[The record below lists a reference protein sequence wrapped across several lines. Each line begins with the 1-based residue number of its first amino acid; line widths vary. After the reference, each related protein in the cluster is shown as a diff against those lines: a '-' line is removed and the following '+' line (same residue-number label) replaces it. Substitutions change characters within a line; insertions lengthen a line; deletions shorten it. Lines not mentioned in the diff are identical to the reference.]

1 MNSDGTQRSGVNK
14 DNLPSSSQV
23 TNPDSNANLSL
34 TTNES
39 KGAIPKT
46 KLAKIASKKTN
57 NNVDETSVL
66 TVDPLKINGFTKN
79 TSPSSNYLNNTYVEC
94 VAANV
99 QISSKD
105 VHKGTGFAQSSLNIP
120 VENDFLNGPYLPVHN
135 CGSSYG
141 DLVEAGA
148 SYREPN
154 LKDDDS
160 SSDDNELLSLSDDGC
175 IYTYKG
181 DHVADLPSSFY
192 NLEIPPLDEVPGN
205 GREENS
211 SPEMDFLEMDFD
223 PGPSGDAD
231 SDSISNAEI
240 DNAASLP
247 LDSKTEKV
255 EEPKPCCSKDLN
267 NDLPPESSNI
277 NKFDNGVKSKYLN
290 LTKTIPEPIKEP
302 IIAIKN
308 EIKMPWSCTL
318 SERTRTAKS
327 LRMVKRHHSSRGEL
341 SSPSEIGLNNDIN
354 ITNLTSF
361 HNATGK
367 ILIDDKN
374 SVDCDVEKTMIWT
387 HHEACVK
394 QITQVGPSAC
404 GATAVLNVLN
414 ALRFPIPTLEK
425 VQECVNTRLRANSSP
440 LTEYLLSRS
449 QAGCTHRDLI
459 VGLYK
464 LSEKRLYSRFFA
476 MYPERVV
483 NLQSWLGYWIKNG
496 AVPIATL
503 NLQKCEGSIPDS
515 WHHQMI
521 FGVGPEGIYL
531 TNPLECIDPAE
542 LWPQLSSESV
552 LLVRTEDVISRWN
565 PKVDLPQLMRINDV
579 RWKELNVVGQIAK
592 VVRESRREARA
603 DYIST
608 SHIQIPAEYKA
619 GITLV
624 LDINSPAF
632 TLLRQCPELP
642 LLQPEY
648 AASAL

>member
-46 KLAKIASKKTN
+46 KLSKITSKKTN

-66 TVDPLKINGFTKN
+66 TADPLKINGFTKN

-94 VAANV
+94 LAANV
-99 QISSKD
+99 QVNPKS
-105 VHKGTGFAQSSLNIP
+105 TGFAQSSLNIP
-120 VENDFLNGPYLPVHN
+120 VENDFLNGPYLPMNN
-135 CGSSYG
+135 CSSSYG

-148 SYREPN
+148 SYREQN
-154 LKDDDS
+154 LKDDS

-181 DHVADLPSSFY
+181 DQVADLPSSFY

-255 EEPKPCCSKDLN
+255 VEPKPCCSKDLN
-267 NDLPPESSNI
+267 NEIPQETSNI

-302 IIAIKN
+302 VTTTKT

-318 SERTRTAKS
+318 SERTRTAKC

-341 SSPSEIGLNNDIN
+341 SSPSETGLNNDIN

-374 SVDCDVEKTMIWT
+374 SVAIDVEKTMIWT

-404 GATAVLNVLN
+404 GATAVLNVLI
-414 ALRFPIPTLEK
+414 ALRFPIPTPEK
-425 VQECVNTRLRANSSP
+425 VQECVNTRMRANSSP

-449 QAGCTHRDLI
+449 RAGCTHRDLI
-459 VGLYK
+459 LGLYK
-464 LSEKRLYSRFFA
+464 LSDKRLYSRFFA

-503 NLQKCEGSIPDS
+503 NLQKCEGNIPDS

-552 LLVRTEDVISRWN
+552 LLIRTEDVISRWN

-592 VVRESRREARA
+592 VVRESRRETRA

-608 SHIQIPAEYKA
+608 SHIRIPAEYKA

-624 LDINSPAF
+624 IDINSPAF